1 MEHNILTLDY
11 WQDQVKYVGKLFP
24 AGMIGCQTLN
34 IPEEVVSTLQP
45 WGTQLQSVFLAM
57 QMGHV
62 DIGQLRDAKVN
73 IRNILELLQSYPP
86 FSWTDVDDF
95 EKRCFEFFTEEVV
108 ENVTAFVEAQHRLG
122 PAASLNPAYRQSMT
136 CLTIIQ
142 VFSQLPSCLSMYQTA
157 MLPFAEILNR
167 GGRTPEDYAEAF
179 AEHFPKEAEI
189 SKENPAWMA
198 LSNIS
203 VQYRTAEIPG
213 RDCLQ
218 MVKQM
223 HYMSFYGMFR
233 SDLFEGL
240 SVGHAPKL
248 CPICGRWFLT
258 LDARHTKYCGGLA
271 PNDSK
276 HRTCRQIGN
285 LQGRHQK
292 KMESFKFFPDH

>member
-1 MEHNILTLDY
+1 
-11 WQDQVKYVGKLFP
+11 
-24 AGMIGCQTLN
+24 
-34 IPEEVVSTLQP
+34 
-45 WGTQLQSVFLAM
+45 M
-57 QMGHV
+57 Q
-62 DIGQLRDAKVN
+62 
-73 IRNILELLQSYPP
+73 
-86 FSWTDVDDF
+86 
-95 EKRCFEFFTEEVV
+95 
-108 ENVTAFVEAQHRLG
+108 NVTAFVEAQHRLG
-122 PAASLNPAYRQSMT
+122 PAASLNPAYRQGMT
-136 CLTIIQ
+136 CLTIVQ

-203 VQYRTAEIPG
+203 VEYRTAEIPG

-240 SVGHAPKL
+240 SAGHAPRR

-258 LDARHTKYCGGLA
+258 TDARRTKYCGGLA
-271 PNDSK
+271 PGDPK
-276 HRTCRQIGN
+276 GRTCRQIGN
-285 LQGRHQK
+285 LRGRASRELADDHPLKAIYERRMDTIRQK
-292 KMESFKFFPDH
+292 VRRGNLEESLAEEMKRLAKNKLQQAISDPKYAKTAYPKEMEQAALKAEAEKLL